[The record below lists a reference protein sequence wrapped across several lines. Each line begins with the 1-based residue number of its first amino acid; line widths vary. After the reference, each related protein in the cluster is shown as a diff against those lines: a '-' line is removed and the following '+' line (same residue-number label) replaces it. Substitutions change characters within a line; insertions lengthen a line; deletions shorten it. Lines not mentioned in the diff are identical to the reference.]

1 MTLLRL
7 KTPAARFDRMGVPV
21 GGEVTDDAR
30 EVQQYDFDSNLP
42 LYWSEDGRKV
52 EDKYTTDGSERKPC
66 LQLVVPVQTG
76 SIDPSIPGDDGVRSI
91 FIKSGLLKATRVE
104 CQRLRID
111 AIRKGMTFFA
121 TWTGETPPPAGRRGK
136 PSKDYEVAITVPP
149 PAPSG
154 LLAEPVA
161 DDVETFSD
169 RLSKQGQ
176 EAIARTSRAHE
187 SSPVLNRRTQEE
199 PPF

>member
-7 KTPAARFDRMGVPV
+7 KTPAVRFDRLGVPI
-21 GGEVTDDAR
+21 GGEVQEDAR
-30 EVQQYDFDSNLP
+30 EVQQYDFDSQLP

-52 EDKYTTDGSERKPC
+52 TEKVAPDGAERKPC
-66 LQLVVPVQTG
+66 LQLVVAVQTG
-76 SIDPSIPGDDGVRSI
+76 SIDPTIPGDDGVRSI
-91 FIKSGLLKATRVE
+91 FIKSGLLKATRAE

-136 PSKDYEVAITVPP
+136 PSKDYKVDITVPP

-154 LLAEPVA
+154 LLAAEPVEEIA
-161 DDVETFSD
+161 AGARE
-169 RLSKQGQ
+169 RMQ
-176 EAIARTSRAHE
+176 EVLARTARAHE
-187 SSPVLNRRTQEE
+187 SSPVLNKRAQEE